1 VIEPNIKIIN
11 ASAGSGKTFSLV
23 KDIILTLLIYDE
35 NTYKKILALTF
46 TNNAANEMKNRV
58 LNELYLISKEIERSK
73 TYELIAPKIEL
84 KKPEVSKKAKFILN
98 RILHNYSFFQISTI
112 DKFNH
117 RIIRTFS
124 QELALSSDFNLIIDQ
139 DDFIE
144 EFIYD
149 FLDNIGSEKLFTSLL
164 TDFSVSKTER
174 NNSWDI
180 TNDLKDLMKYTL
192 NESYNEDLARIEKL
206 NEEGFKKTKNFYSDT
221 CKRLKNEILSLS
233 KSLQNKYSD
242 LIGQQ
247 VFTNNT
253 FTSFLNKIQKEKID
267 KIDLKS
273 INNKI
278 ETNTIIKKKF
288 EIQKNKYEEQI
299 LFDLKEIIKKIN
311 RFSVFISA
319 SNNNIQ
325 NVLINELKAFSKRYQ
340 DENNILLISEFNSLI
355 SENVSNQ
362 PAPYIYEK
370 LGTRFNN
377 YYIDEFQDTSKLQWN
392 NLIPLASHSLL
403 NFEEDQSPGQLF
415 LVGDPKQSVY
425 RWRGANPE
433 TFTSILNSD
442 HMFNLGIEHI
452 ELEKNYR
459 SSKNIIDF
467 NNALF
472 EHVTASFSSTKLKS
486 NFTSFKQKPNNN
498 FSGKIEVSL
507 LDNNKETYK
516 ENTLK
521 KIIEIINKKS
531 EAFDLSDISILCRSN
546 DECNLISDHLI
557 ENNINV
563 NSDEMLYLDKSAEAC
578 FIVDLLKLIQNPKNK
593 QTKFKV
599 LKFLSRC
606 LEFDVSKFL
615 VDNKDISVE
624 QLFEEFFNQN
634 FEKLKPLTIYG
645 QAEALISSTNF
656 FDKHL
661 IQTSGLLDL
670 IIDYNTSFDKN
681 TKSFFDY
688 WDKYKSK
695 SKIQSPQNSNAVKV
709 MTIHKSKGLEF
720 EIVILPFFDSSLTS
734 SRMKTWINIKNDE
747 EEIRA
752 MVDFS
757 KKLQFFN
764 EETEKKYKSIIEN
777 QLIDSINLMYVSL
790 TRAVKENHII
800 SKKIFEDDQ
809 TSFATLLNTLIKKN
823 HTNKEN
829 NKIIVGSDEKPDN
842 KTENKNILK
851 LEKDKRNYKVM
862 IEDFLFN
869 SKYKSTTTGSLFH
882 SIMAE
887 IHYDFQVEKVLN
899 DFYLRG
905 LINDE
910 EKKSFLASINRIVN
924 DPLLQDLFSINLEVL
939 NEREIVLSD
948 KSNLKPDRVVFHNSG
963 LISII
968 DYKTGEETNK
978 HKTQLKDYAS
988 SMEELG
994 LKINSLYLVYT
1005 LSKHKVV
1012 KI

>member
-1 VIEPNIKIIN
+1 MIEPNIKIIN

-23 KDIILTLLIYDE
+23 KDIILTLLINDE

-46 TNNAANEMKNRV
+46 TNNAANEMKKRV
-58 LNELYLISKEIERSK
+58 LDELYLISKEIERSK
-73 TYELIAPKIEL
+73 IYELIASKIEL
-84 KKPEVSKKAKFILN
+84 KKQEVSKKAKFILN

-206 NEEGFKKTKNFYSDT
+206 NEKGFKKTKNFYSDT
-221 CKRLKNEILSLS
+221 IKKLKNEILSLS
-233 KSLQNKYSD
+233 ENLQNKYSD
-242 LIGQQ
+242 LIDQQ

-288 EIQKNKYEEQI
+288 EIEKNRFEEQI
-299 LFDLKEIIKKIN
+299 LFDLKEIINKIN
-311 RFSVFISA
+311 QFSVFISA

-325 NVLINELKAFSKRYQ
+325 NVLINELKTFSKRYQ

-403 NFEEDQSPGQLF
+403 NFEENQSPGQLF

-433 TFTSILNSD
+433 IFTSILNSD
-442 HMFNLGIEHI
+442 QMFNLGVEHK
-452 ELEKNYR
+452 ELEKNFR

-467 NNALF
+467 NNTFF
-472 EHVTASFSSTKLKS
+472 EHVLASINSAKLKS
-486 NFTSFKQKPNNN
+486 NFTSFKQKSNNN

-507 LDNNKETYK
+507 IDKNKETYK
-516 ENTLK
+516 ANTLE

-531 EAFDLSDISILCRSN
+531 ENFELSDISILCRSN

-578 FIVDLLKLIQNPKNK
+578 FIVDLLKLIHNPKNK
-593 QTKFKV
+593 QAKFKV

-606 LEFDVSKFL
+606 LEFDASKFL
-615 VDNKDISVE
+615 VDNKEISVE

-645 QAEALISSTNF
+645 QAETLISSTTF
-656 FDKHL
+656 FDKHF

-670 IIDYNTSFDKN
+670 IIDYNTSLDKN

-688 WDKYKSK
+688 WDKYKLK

-734 SRMKTWINIKNDE
+734 SRTKTWINIKNDE

-764 EETEKKYKSIIEN
+764 EETAEQYKSIIEN

-790 TRAVKENHII
+790 TRAVKENYII

-809 TSFATLLNTLIKKN
+809 TSFATLLNTFIAKN
-823 HTNKEN
+823 HTNNEN
-829 NKIIVGSDEKPDN
+829 NEIIVGSDEKPDT
-842 KTENKNILK
+842 KTVNKNILK
-851 LEKDKRNYKVM
+851 LEKDKRNNKVM

-869 SKYKSTTTGSLFH
+869 SKYKSTTRYWS
-882 SIMAE
+882 
-887 IHYDFQVEKVLN
+887 
-899 DFYLRG
+899 
-905 LINDE
+905 
-910 EKKSFLASINRIVN
+910 
-924 DPLLQDLFSINLEVL
+924 
-939 NEREIVLSD
+939 
-948 KSNLKPDRVVFHNSG
+948 
-963 LISII
+963 
-968 DYKTGEETNK
+968 
-978 HKTQLKDYAS
+978 
-988 SMEELG
+988 
-994 LKINSLYLVYT
+994 
-1005 LSKHKVV
+1005 
-1012 KI
+1012 

>member
-23 KDIILTLLIYDE
+23 KDIILTLLINDE

-46 TNNAANEMKNRV
+46 TNNAANEMKKRV
-58 LNELYLISKEIERSK
+58 LDELYLISKEIERSK
-73 TYELIAPKIEL
+73 IYELIASKIEL

-192 NESYNEDLARIEKL
+192 NESFNEDLARIEKL
-206 NEEGFKKTKNFYSDT
+206 NEKGFKKTKNFYSDT
-221 CKRLKNEILSLS
+221 IKKLKNEILSLS

-242 LIGQQ
+242 LIDQQ

-273 INNKI
+273 ITNKI

-288 EIQKNKYEEQI
+288 EIEKNRFEEKI

-311 RFSVFISA
+311 QFSVFVSA

-325 NVLINELKAFSKRYQ
+325 NVLINELKTFSKRYQ
-340 DENNILLISEFNSLI
+340 DENNVLLISEFNSLI

-403 NFEEDQSPGQLF
+403 NFEENQSPGQLF

-433 TFTSILNSD
+433 IFTSILKSD
-442 HMFNLGIEHI
+442 QMFNLGVEHK
-452 ELEKNYR
+452 ELEKNFR
-459 SSKNIIDF
+459 SSINIIDF
-467 NNALF
+467 NNGF
-472 EHVTASFSSTKLKS
+472 FQHVLASLNSIKLKS

-498 FSGKIEVSL
+498 FSGKIEVCL
-507 LDNNKETYK
+507 LDKNKETYK
-516 ENTLK
+516 ENTLE

-531 EAFDLSDISILCRSN
+531 ETFDLSDISILCRSN

-578 FIVDLLKLIQNPKNK
+578 FIVDLLRLICNPKNK
-593 QTKFKV
+593 YTKLKV
-599 LKFLSRC
+599 LKYLSKC
-606 LEFDVSKFL
+606 LEVDASKFL
-615 VDNKDISVE
+615 VDNKEISVE
-624 QLFEEFFNQN
+624 KLFEEFFNQN

-645 QAEALISSTNF
+645 QAEALISSTTF

-661 IQTSGLLDL
+661 IQTSGLLDS

-709 MTIHKSKGLEF
+709 MTVHKSKGLEF
-720 EIVILPFFDSSLTS
+720 EIVILPFFDSSLTY
-734 SRMKTWINIKNDE
+734 SRIKTWINIKNDE
-747 EEIRA
+747 EEIRS

-764 EETEKKYKSIIEN
+764 EETAEQYKSIIEN

-790 TRAVKENHII
+790 TRAVKENYII

-809 TSFATLLNTLIKKN
+809 ASFATLLNTFIAKN
-823 HTNKEN
+823 HTNKKN
-829 NKIIVGSDEKPDN
+829 NKIIVGSDDKADTKSEY
-842 KTENKNILK
+842 KNILK
-851 LEKDKRNYKVM
+851 LEKDKRNDKVM
-862 IEDFLFN
+862 IQDFLFN

-887 IHYDFQVEKVLN
+887 IHYDYQVEKVLN

-910 EKKSFLASINRIVN
+910 EKKSFLASINQIVN
-924 DPLLQDLFSINLEVL
+924 DPLLHDLFSLNIEVL
-939 NEREIVLSD
+939 NEREVVIND
-948 KSNLKPDRVVFHNSG
+948 KSILKPDRVVFHNPG
-963 LISII
+963 QISII
-968 DYKTGEETNK
+968 DYKTGEEMNK
-978 HKTQLKDYAS
+978 HKIQLKEYAS

-994 LKINSLYLVYT
+994 LKVKNLFLVYT
-1005 LSKHKVV
+1005 LSTHKVV
-1012 KI
+1012 KV

>member
-1 VIEPNIKIIN
+1 MIEPNIKIIN

-23 KDIILTLLIYDE
+23 KDIILTLLINDE

-46 TNNAANEMKNRV
+46 TNNAANEMKKRV
-58 LNELYLISKEIERSK
+58 LDELYLISNEIERSK
-73 TYELIAPKIEL
+73 IYELIASKIEL

-206 NEEGFKKTKNFYSDT
+206 NEKGFKKTKNFFSDT
-221 CKRLKNEILSLS
+221 IKKLKKEILSLS
-233 KSLQNKYSD
+233 ESLQNKYSD
-242 LIGQQ
+242 LIDQQ

-273 INNKI
+273 ITNKI

-288 EIQKNKYEEQI
+288 EIEKNRFEEQI

-311 RFSVFISA
+311 QFSVFVSA

-325 NVLINELKAFSKRYQ
+325 NVLINELKTFSKRYQ

-355 SENVSNQ
+355 SDNVSNQ

-403 NFEEDQSPGQLF
+403 NFEENQSPGQLF

-433 TFTSILNSD
+433 IFTSILKSD
-442 HMFNLGIEHI
+442 QMFNLGVEHK
-452 ELEKNYR
+452 ELEKNFR

-467 NNALF
+467 NNTFF
-472 EHVTASFSSTKLKS
+472 EHVLASINSTKLKS
-486 NFTSFKQKPNNN
+486 NFTSFKQKSNNN

-507 LDNNKETYK
+507 LDKNKETYK
-516 ENTLK
+516 ENTLE

-531 EAFDLSDISILCRSN
+531 ENFELSDISILCRSN

-606 LEFDVSKFL
+606 LEFDASKFL
-615 VDNKDISVE
+615 VDNKEISVE

-645 QAEALISSTNF
+645 QAEALINSTTF
-656 FDKHL
+656 FDNHL

-688 WDKYKSK
+688 WDKHKLK

-734 SRMKTWINIKNDE
+734 SRIKTWINIKNDE

-764 EETEKKYKSIIEN
+764 EETAEKYKSIIEN

-790 TRAVKENHII
+790 TRAVKENYII

-809 TSFATLLNTLIKKN
+809 TSFATLLNTFIAKN
-823 HTNKEN
+823 HTNNEN
-829 NKIIVGSDEKPDN
+829 NKIIVGSDEKPDT

-851 LEKDKRNYKVM
+851 LEKDKRNDKVM

-910 EKKSFLASINRIVN
+910 EKKSFLASINLIVN
-924 DPLLQDLFSINLEVL
+924 DPLLQDLFSINVEVL
-939 NEREIVLSD
+939 NEREVVLND
-948 KSNLKPDRVVFHNSG
+948 KSILKPDRVVFHDSG

-968 DYKTGEETNK
+968 DYKTGEEMNK
-978 HKTQLKDYAS
+978 HKTQLREYAS

-994 LKINSLYLVYT
+994 LKVKNLYLVYT
-1005 LSKHKVV
+1005 VSTHKVV

>member
-1 VIEPNIKIIN
+1 MIEPNIKIIN

-23 KDIILTLLIYDE
+23 KDIIVTLLINDE

-46 TNNAANEMKNRV
+46 TNNAANEMKKRV
-58 LNELYLISKEIERSK
+58 LDELYLISKEIERSK
-73 TYELIAPKIEL
+73 IYELIASKIEL

-180 TNDLKDLMKYTL
+180 TNDLKDLIKYSL

-206 NEEGFKKTKNFYSDT
+206 NEKGFKKTKNFYSDT

-233 KSLQNKYSD
+233 KSLQNKYSV
-242 LIGQQ
+242 LIDQQ

-253 FTSFLNKIQKEKID
+253 FNSFLNKIQKEKID

-288 EIQKNKYEEQI
+288 EIEKNRFEEQI
-299 LFDLKEIIKKIN
+299 IFDLKETIKKIN
-311 RFSVFISA
+311 QFSVFISA
-319 SNNNIQ
+319 SNNNVQ
-325 NVLINELKAFSKRYQ
+325 NVLINELKTFSKRYQ
-340 DENNILLISEFNSLI
+340 DENNILLISEFNLLI

-362 PAPYIYEK
+362 PAPFIYEK

-403 NFEEDQSPGQLF
+403 NFEENQSPGQLF

-433 TFTSILNSD
+433 TFTSILKLD
-442 HMFNLGIEHI
+442 HMFNLGIEHK
-452 ELEKNYR
+452 ELEKNFR
-459 SSKNIIDF
+459 SSKNIIEF
-467 NNALF
+467 NNAFF
-472 EHVTASFSSTKLKS
+472 EHVLASINSKKLKS
-486 NFTSFKQKPNNN
+486 NFTSFKQTSNNN

-507 LDNNKETYK
+507 LDKNKETYK
-516 ENTLK
+516 ENTLE

-531 EAFDLSDISILCRSN
+531 ETFDLSDISILCRSN

-563 NSDEMLYLDKSAEAC
+563 NSDEMLYLDKSAEVC
-578 FIVDLLKLIQNPKNK
+578 FIVDLLRLICNPKNK
-593 QTKFKV
+593 YTKLKV
-599 LKFLSRC
+599 LKYLSKC
-606 LEFDVSKFL
+606 LEVDASKFL
-615 VDNKDISVE
+615 VDNTEISVE
-624 QLFEEFFNQN
+624 KLFEEFFNQN
-634 FEKLKPLTIYG
+634 FEKLKLLTIYG
-645 QAEALISSTNF
+645 QAEALISSTTF

-661 IQTSGLLDL
+661 IQTSGLLDS

-764 EETEKKYKSIIEN
+764 EETGKKYKSIIEN

-790 TRAVKENHII
+790 TRAVKENYII

-809 TSFATLLNTLIKKN
+809 TSFATLLNTFITKN

-829 NKIIVGSDEKPDN
+829 NKIIVGSDEKPDT
-842 KTENKNILK
+842 KSENKNILK
-851 LEKDKRNYKVM
+851 LEKDKRNDKVM
-862 IEDFLFN
+862 IQDFLLN

-924 DPLLQDLFSINLEVL
+924 DPLLHDLFSLNIEVL
-939 NEREIVLSD
+939 NEREVIIND
-948 KSNLKPDRVVFHNSG
+948 KSILKPDRVVFHNPG

-968 DYKTGEETNK
+968 DYKTGEQINK
-978 HKTQLKDYAS
+978 HKIQLKGYAS

-994 LKINSLYLVYT
+994 LKVKNLFLVYT
-1005 LSKHKVV
+1005 LSTYKVV
-1012 KI
+1012 KV

>member
-1 VIEPNIKIIN
+1 MIEPNIKIIN

-23 KDIILTLLIYDE
+23 KDIIVTLLINDE

-46 TNNAANEMKNRV
+46 TNNAANEMKKRV
-58 LNELYLISKEIERSK
+58 LDELYLISKEIERSK
-73 TYELIAPKIEL
+73 IYELIASKIEL

-180 TNDLKDLMKYTL
+180 TNDLKDLIKYSL

-206 NEEGFKKTKNFYSDT
+206 NEKGFKKTKNFYSDT

-242 LIGQQ
+242 LIDQQ

-253 FTSFLNKIQKEKID
+253 FNSFLNKIQKEKID

-288 EIQKNKYEEQI
+288 EIEKNRFEEQI
-299 LFDLKEIIKKIN
+299 IFDLKETIKKIN
-311 RFSVFISA
+311 QFSVFISA

-325 NVLINELKAFSKRYQ
+325 NVLINELKTFSKRYQ
-340 DENNILLISEFNSLI
+340 DENNILLISEFNLLI

-362 PAPYIYEK
+362 PAPFIYEK

-403 NFEEDQSPGQLF
+403 NFEENQSPGQLF

-433 TFTSILNSD
+433 TFTSILKSD
-442 HMFNLGIEHI
+442 HMFNLGIEHKK
-452 ELEKNYR
+452 LEKNFR
-459 SSKNIIDF
+459 SSKNIIEF
-467 NNALF
+467 NNAFF
-472 EHVTASFSSTKLKS
+472 EHVLASINSKKLKS
-486 NFTSFKQKPNNN
+486 NFTSFKQKSNNN

-507 LDNNKETYK
+507 LDKNKETYK
-516 ENTLK
+516 ENTLE

-531 EAFDLSDISILCRSN
+531 ETFDLSDISILCRSN

-563 NSDEMLYLDKSAEAC
+563 NSDEMLYLDKSAEVC
-578 FIVDLLKLIQNPKNK
+578 FIVDLLRLICNPKNK
-593 QTKFKV
+593 YTKLKV
-599 LKFLSRC
+599 LKYLSKC
-606 LEFDVSKFL
+606 LEVDASKFL
-615 VDNKDISVE
+615 VDNTEISVE
-624 QLFEEFFNQN
+624 KLFEEFFNQN

-645 QAEALISSTNF
+645 QAEALISSTTF

-661 IQTSGLLDL
+661 IQTSGLLDS

-688 WDKYKSK
+688 WDKHKSK

-734 SRMKTWINIKNDE
+734 NRMKTWINIKNDE

-764 EETEKKYKSIIEN
+764 EETGKKYKSIIEN

-790 TRAVKENHII
+790 TRAVKENYII

-809 TSFATLLNTLIKKN
+809 TSFATLLNTFITKN
-823 HTNKEN
+823 HANKEN
-829 NKIIVGSDEKPDN
+829 NKIIVGSDEKPDT
-842 KTENKNILK
+842 KSENKNILK
-851 LEKDKRNYKVM
+851 LEKDKRNDKVM
-862 IEDFLFN
+862 IQDFLFN

-910 EKKSFLASINRIVN
+910 EKKSFLASINLIVN
-924 DPLLQDLFSINLEVL
+924 DPLLHDLFSLNIEVL
-939 NEREIVLSD
+939 NEREVVMND
-948 KSNLKPDRVVFHNSG
+948 KSILKPDRVVFHNPG

-968 DYKTGEETNK
+968 DYKTGEQINK
-978 HKTQLKDYAS
+978 HKIQLKEYAS

-994 LKINSLYLVYT
+994 LKVKNLFLVYT
-1005 LSKHKVV
+1005 LSTHKVV
-1012 KI
+1012 KV

>member
-1 VIEPNIKIIN
+1 MIEPNIKIIN

-23 KDIILTLLIYDE
+23 KDIILTLLINDE

-46 TNNAANEMKNRV
+46 TNNAANEMKKRV
-58 LNELYLISKEIERSK
+58 LDELYLISNEIERSK
-73 TYELIAPKIEL
+73 IYELIASKIEL

-206 NEEGFKKTKNFYSDT
+206 NEKGFKKTKNFYSDT
-221 CKRLKNEILSLS
+221 IKKLKNEILSLS

-242 LIGQQ
+242 LIDQQ

-273 INNKI
+273 ITNKI

-288 EIQKNKYEEQI
+288 EIEKNRFEEQI

-311 RFSVFISA
+311 QFSVFISA

-325 NVLINELKAFSKRYQ
+325 NVLINELKTFSKRYQ

-403 NFEEDQSPGQLF
+403 NFEENQSPGQLF

-433 TFTSILNSD
+433 IFTSILKSD
-442 HMFNLGIEHI
+442 QMFNLGVEHK
-452 ELEKNYR
+452 ELEKNFR

-467 NNALF
+467 NNTFF
-472 EHVTASFSSTKLKS
+472 EHVLASINSTKLKS
-486 NFTSFKQKPNNN
+486 NFTSFKQKSNNN

-507 LDNNKETYK
+507 L
-516 ENTLK
+516 
-521 KIIEIINKKS
+521 
-531 EAFDLSDISILCRSN
+531 R
-546 DECNLISDHLI
+546 
-557 ENNINV
+557 
-563 NSDEMLYLDKSAEAC
+563 
-578 FIVDLLKLIQNPKNK
+578 
-593 QTKFKV
+593 
-599 LKFLSRC
+599 
-606 LEFDVSKFL
+606 
-615 VDNKDISVE
+615 
-624 QLFEEFFNQN
+624 
-634 FEKLKPLTIYG
+634 
-645 QAEALISSTNF
+645 
-656 FDKHL
+656 
-661 IQTSGLLDL
+661 
-670 IIDYNTSFDKN
+670 
-681 TKSFFDY
+681 
-688 WDKYKSK
+688 
-695 SKIQSPQNSNAVKV
+695 
-709 MTIHKSKGLEF
+709 
-720 EIVILPFFDSSLTS
+720 
-734 SRMKTWINIKNDE
+734 
-747 EEIRA
+747 
-752 MVDFS
+752 
-757 KKLQFFN
+757 
-764 EETEKKYKSIIEN
+764 
-777 QLIDSINLMYVSL
+777 
-790 TRAVKENHII
+790 
-800 SKKIFEDDQ
+800 
-809 TSFATLLNTLIKKN
+809 
-823 HTNKEN
+823 
-829 NKIIVGSDEKPDN
+829 
-842 KTENKNILK
+842 
-851 LEKDKRNYKVM
+851 
-862 IEDFLFN
+862 
-869 SKYKSTTTGSLFH
+869 
-882 SIMAE
+882 
-887 IHYDFQVEKVLN
+887 
-899 DFYLRG
+899 
-905 LINDE
+905 
-910 EKKSFLASINRIVN
+910 
-924 DPLLQDLFSINLEVL
+924 
-939 NEREIVLSD
+939 
-948 KSNLKPDRVVFHNSG
+948 
-963 LISII
+963 
-968 DYKTGEETNK
+968 
-978 HKTQLKDYAS
+978 
-988 SMEELG
+988 
-994 LKINSLYLVYT
+994 
-1005 LSKHKVV
+1005 
-1012 KI
+1012 

>member
-1 VIEPNIKIIN
+1 MIEPNIKIIN

-23 KDIILTLLIYDE
+23 KDIILTLLINNK

-58 LNELYLISKEIERSK
+58 LDELYLISIEIERSK

-84 KKPEVSKKAKFILN
+84 TKTEVSKKAKFILN

-117 RIIRTFS
+117 KIIRAFS

-164 TDFSVSKTER
+164 TDFSVSKIER

-206 NEEGFKKTKNFYSDT
+206 NEKGFKKTKNFYSET
-221 CKRLKNEILSLS
+221 NKRLKNEILRLS
-233 KSLQNKYSD
+233 KRLQNKYSD
-242 LIGQQ
+242 LIDQQ

-253 FTSFLNKIQKEKID
+253 FISFLNKIQKEKIE

-278 ETNTIIKKKF
+278 EANTIIKKKF
-288 EIQKNKYEEQI
+288 EIEKNRFEEQI
-299 LFDLKEIIKKIN
+299 HFDLKDIIKKIN
-311 RFSVFISA
+311 KFSVFISA

-325 NVLINELKAFSKRYQ
+325 NVLINELKTFSKRYQ

-370 LGTRFNN
+370 LGTRFKN
-377 YYIDEFQDTSKLQWN
+377 YYIDEFQDTSELQWN

-403 NFEEDQSPGQLF
+403 NFEENQSPGQLF

-433 TFTSILNSD
+433 IFTTILKSD
-442 HMFNLGIEHI
+442 QMFNLGIEHR

-467 NNALF
+467 NNAFF
-472 EHVTASFSSTKLKS
+472 EHVLACVNSTKLKS
-486 NFTSFKQKPNNN
+486 NFNSFKQKSNNN
-498 FSGKIEVSL
+498 FSGKIEISL
-507 LDNNKETYK
+507 LEKNKETYK
-516 ENTLK
+516 EKTLK
-521 KIIEIINKKS
+521 KITEIINKKS
-531 EAFDLSDISILCRSN
+531 RTFDLSDISVLCRSN
-546 DECNLISDHLI
+546 DECNLISDYLI
-557 ENNINV
+557 EKNINV
-563 NSDEMLYLDKSAEAC
+563 NSDEMLYLDKSTEAC
-578 FIVDLLKLIQNPKNK
+578 FIVDLLRLIHNPKK
-593 QTKFKV
+593 EYIKARV
-599 LKFLSRC
+599 LKYLSRC
-606 LEFDVSKFL
+606 LEVDASKFL
-615 VDNKDISVE
+615 VDNNEISVE
-624 QLFEEFFNQN
+624 ELFKEFFNQN
-634 FEKLKPLTIYG
+634 FQKIKSLTIYG
-645 QAEALISSTNF
+645 QVEGLISSTTL
-656 FDKHL
+656 FDKYL

-688 WDKYKSK
+688 WDKHKSK
-695 SKIQSPQNSNAVKV
+695 SKIQSPKNSSAVKV

-734 SRMKTWINIKNDE
+734 SRMKTWINIKNDR

-764 EETEKKYKSIIEN
+764 EKTEKKYKSIIEN

-790 TRAVKENHII
+790 TRAVKENYII
-800 SKKIFEDDQ
+800 SKEIFEYDQ
-809 TSFATLLNTLIKKN
+809 TSFASLLNSFIAKN
-823 HTNKEN
+823 HINNEI
-829 NKIIVGSDEKPDN
+829 NKIIVGSDEKPDT
-842 KTENKNILK
+842 KIENKNILK
-851 LEKDKRNYKVM
+851 LEKHKRNDKVM

-869 SKYKSTTTGSLFH
+869 SKYKSTTTGTLFH

-887 IHYDFQVEKVLN
+887 IHYSFQAEKVLE

-910 EKKSFLASINRIVN
+910 EKKSFSRSINRIVN
-924 DPLLQDLFSINLEVL
+924 DPLLQDLFSLNVEVL
-939 NEREIVLSD
+939 NEREVVMND
-948 KSNLKPDRVVFHNSG
+948 KSILKPDRVVFHNPRQ
-963 LISII
+963 ISII
-968 DYKTGEETNK
+968 DYKTGEEISK
-978 HKTQLKDYAS
+978 HKIQLKEYSS
-988 SMEELG
+988 SMKEFG
-994 LKINSLYLVYT
+994 LKVKSLFLVYT
-1005 LSKHKVV
+1005 LSTHKVV

>member
-1 VIEPNIKIIN
+1 MIEPNIKIIN

-23 KDIILTLLIYDE
+23 KDIIVTLLINDE

-46 TNNAANEMKNRV
+46 TNNAANEMKKRV
-58 LNELYLISKEIERSK
+58 LDELYLISKEIERSK
-73 TYELIAPKIEL
+73 TYEMIASKIEL
-84 KKPEVSKKAKFILN
+84 KKHEVSKKAKFILN

-164 TDFSVSKTER
+164 TDFSISKTER

-180 TNDLKDLMKYTL
+180 TNDLKDLIKYAL
-192 NESYNEDLARIEKL
+192 NESYNEDLARIEIL
-206 NEEGFKKTKNFYSDT
+206 NEKGFKKTKNFYSNT

-242 LIGQQ
+242 LIDQQ

-253 FTSFLNKIQKEKID
+253 FNSFLNKIQKEKID

-288 EIQKNKYEEQI
+288 EIEKNRFEEQI
-299 LFDLKEIIKKIN
+299 IFDLKETIKKIN
-311 RFSVFISA
+311 QFSVFISA

-325 NVLINELKAFSKRYQ
+325 NVLINELKTFSKRYQ
-340 DENNILLISEFNSLI
+340 DENNILLISEFNLLI

-362 PAPYIYEK
+362 PAPFIYEK

-403 NFEEDQSPGQLF
+403 NFEENQSPGQLF

-433 TFTSILNSD
+433 TFTSILKSD
-442 HMFNLGIEHI
+442 HMFNLGIEHKK
-452 ELEKNYR
+452 LEKNFR
-459 SSKNIIDF
+459 SSKNIIEF
-467 NNALF
+467 NNAFF
-472 EHVTASFSSTKLKS
+472 EHVLASINSKKLKS
-486 NFTSFKQKPNNN
+486 NFTSFKQKSNNN

-507 LDNNKETYK
+507 LDKNKETYK
-516 ENTLK
+516 ENTLE

-531 EAFDLSDISILCRSN
+531 ETFDLSDISILCRSN

-563 NSDEMLYLDKSAEAC
+563 NSDEMLYLDKSAEVC
-578 FIVDLLKLIQNPKNK
+578 FIVDLLRLICNPKNK
-593 QTKFKV
+593 YTKLKV
-599 LKFLSRC
+599 LKYFSKC
-606 LEFDVSKFL
+606 LEVDASKFL
-615 VDNKDISVE
+615 VDNTEISVE
-624 QLFEEFFNQN
+624 KLFEEFFNQN

-645 QAEALISSTNF
+645 QAEALISSTTF

-661 IQTSGLLDL
+661 IQTSGLLDS

-688 WDKYKSK
+688 WDKHKSK

-764 EETEKKYKSIIEN
+764 EETGKKYKSIIEN

-790 TRAVKENHII
+790 TRAVKENYII

-809 TSFATLLNTLIKKN
+809 TSFATLLNTFITKN
-823 HTNKEN
+823 HTSKEN
-829 NKIIVGSDEKPDN
+829 NKIIVGSDEKPDT
-842 KTENKNILK
+842 KSENKNILK
-851 LEKDKRNYKVM
+851 LEKDKRNDKVM
-862 IEDFLFN
+862 IQDFLFN
-869 SKYKSTTTGSLFH
+869 SKYKSTATGSLFH

-924 DPLLQDLFSINLEVL
+924 DPLLHDLFSLNIEVL
-939 NEREIVLSD
+939 NEREVVMND
-948 KSNLKPDRVVFHNSG
+948 KSILKPDRVVFHNPG

-968 DYKTGEETNK
+968 DYKTGEQINK
-978 HKTQLKDYAS
+978 HKIQLKEYAS

-994 LKINSLYLVYT
+994 LKVKNLFLVYT
-1005 LSKHKVV
+1005 LSTHKVV
-1012 KI
+1012 KV

>member
-1 VIEPNIKIIN
+1 MIEPNIKIIN

-23 KDIILTLLIYDE
+23 KDIIVTLLINDE

-46 TNNAANEMKNRV
+46 TNNAANEMKKRV
-58 LNELYLISKEIERSK
+58 LDELYLISKEIERSK
-73 TYELIAPKIEL
+73 TYEMIASKIEL
-84 KKPEVSKKAKFILN
+84 KKHEVSKKAKFILN

-180 TNDLKDLMKYTL
+180 TNDLKDLIKYSL

-206 NEEGFKKTKNFYSDT
+206 NEKGFKKTKNFYSDT

-242 LIGQQ
+242 LIDQQ

-288 EIQKNKYEEQI
+288 EIEKNRFEEQI
-299 LFDLKEIIKKIN
+299 LFDLKKTIKKIN
-311 RFSVFISA
+311 QFSVFISA

-325 NVLINELKAFSKRYQ
+325 NVLINELKTFSKRYQ
-340 DENNILLISEFNSLI
+340 DENNILLISEFNLLI

-362 PAPYIYEK
+362 PAPFIYEK

-403 NFEEDQSPGQLF
+403 NFEENQSPGQLF

-433 TFTSILNSD
+433 TFTSILKSD
-442 HMFNLGIEHI
+442 HMFNLGIEHKK
-452 ELEKNYR
+452 LEKNFR
-459 SSKNIIDF
+459 SSKNIIEF
-467 NNALF
+467 NNAFF
-472 EHVTASFSSTKLKS
+472 EHVLASINSKKLKS
-486 NFTSFKQKPNNN
+486 NFTSFKQTSNNN

-507 LDNNKETYK
+507 LDKNKETYK
-516 ENTLK
+516 ENTLE

-531 EAFDLSDISILCRSN
+531 ETFDLSDISILCRSN

-563 NSDEMLYLDKSAEAC
+563 NSDEMLYLDKSAEVC
-578 FIVDLLKLIQNPKNK
+578 FIVDLLRLICNPKNK
-593 QTKFKV
+593 YTKLKV
-599 LKFLSRC
+599 LKYLSKC
-606 LEFDVSKFL
+606 LEEDASKFL
-615 VDNKDISVE
+615 VDNKEISVE
-624 QLFEEFFNQN
+624 KLFEEFFNQN

-645 QAEALISSTNF
+645 QSEALISSTTF

-661 IQTSGLLDL
+661 IQTSGLLDS

-695 SKIQSPQNSNAVKV
+695 SKIQSPQNSNSVKV

-764 EETEKKYKSIIEN
+764 EETGKKYKSIIEN

-790 TRAVKENHII
+790 TRAIKENYII

-809 TSFATLLNTLIKKN
+809 TSFATLLNTFITKN
-823 HTNKEN
+823 HANKEN
-829 NKIIVGSDEKPDN
+829 NKIIVGSDEKPDT
-842 KTENKNILK
+842 KSEKKNILK
-851 LEKDKRNYKVM
+851 LEKDKRNDKVM
-862 IEDFLFN
+862 IQDFLLN

-924 DPLLQDLFSINLEVL
+924 DPLLHDLFSLNIEVL
-939 NEREIVLSD
+939 NEREVIIND
-948 KSNLKPDRVVFHNSG
+948 KSILKPDRVVFHNPG
-963 LISII
+963 QISII
-968 DYKTGEETNK
+968 DYKTGEQINK
-978 HKTQLKDYAS
+978 HKIQLKGYAS
-988 SMEELG
+988 SMEEL
-994 LKINSLYLVYT
+994 
-1005 LSKHKVV
+1005 
-1012 KI
+1012 

>member
-1 VIEPNIKIIN
+1 MIEPNIKIIN

-23 KDIILTLLIYDE
+23 KDIILTLLINDE

-46 TNNAANEMKNRV
+46 TNNAANEMKKRV
-58 LNELYLISKEIERSK
+58 LDELYLISNEIERSK
-73 TYELIAPKIEL
+73 IYELIASKIEL

-149 FLDNIGSEKLFTSLL
+149 FLDNIGSEKLFTALL

-174 NNSWDI
+174 NNSWDT
-180 TNDLKDLMKYTL
+180 TNDLKELIKYTL

-206 NEEGFKKTKNFYSDT
+206 NEKGFKKTKNFYSDT
-221 CKRLKNEILSLS
+221 NKRLKNEIQSLS
-233 KSLQNKYSD
+233 KKLQNKYSD
-242 LIGQQ
+242 LIDQQ

-253 FTSFLNKIQKEKID
+253 FASFLNKIQKEKIE

-288 EIQKNKYEEQI
+288 EIEKNRFEEQI
-299 LFDLKEIIKKIN
+299 LFDLKKIIKKIN
-311 RFSVFISA
+311 QFSVFVSA

-325 NVLINELKAFSKRYQ
+325 NVLINELKTFSKRYQ

-355 SENVSNQ
+355 SDNVSNQ

-403 NFEEDQSPGQLF
+403 NFEENQSPGQLF

-433 TFTSILNSD
+433 IFTSILKSD
-442 HMFNLGIEHI
+442 HMFNLEIKHK

-459 SSKNIIDF
+459 SFKNIIEF
-467 NNALF
+467 NNAFF
-472 EHVTASFSSTKLKS
+472 EHVLSCFNSTKLKS
-486 NFTSFKQKPNNN
+486 NFNSFKQIPNNS

-507 LDNNKETYK
+507 LDKNKEKYTEK
-516 ENTLK
+516 TLE
-521 KIIEIINKKS
+521 KIIEIIHKKS
-531 EAFDLSDISILCRSN
+531 ETFHLSDISILCRSN
-546 DECNLISDHLI
+546 DECNLISDYLI

-563 NSDEMLYLDKSAEAC
+563 NSDEMLYLDKSIEAC
-578 FIVDLLKLIQNPKNK
+578 FVVDLLRLIYNPKNK
-593 QTKFKV
+593 YTKLKV
-599 LKFLSRC
+599 LKYLSRC
-606 LEFDVSKFL
+606 LEVDASKFL
-615 VDNKDISVE
+615 FDNKEISVE

-645 QAEALISSTNF
+645 QAEALINSTTF
-656 FDKHL
+656 FDNHL

-688 WDKYKSK
+688 WDKHKLK

-734 SRMKTWINIKNDE
+734 NRMKTWINIKNDE

-764 EETEKKYKSIIEN
+764 EETAEKYKLIIEN

-790 TRAVKENHII
+790 TRAVKENYII
-800 SKKIFEDDQ
+800 SKEIFEEDQ
-809 TSFATLLNTLIKKN
+809 TSFATLLNSFIKKN
-823 HTNKEN
+823 YISNEN
-829 NKIIVGSDEKPDN
+829 NKIIVGSDEKPDS
-842 KTENKNILK
+842 KIDNKNILK
-851 LEKDKRNYKVM
+851 LEKDKRNDKVM

-869 SKYKSTTTGSLFH
+869 SKNKSTTTGTLFH

-887 IHYDFQVEKVLN
+887 IHYSFQAEKVID

-905 LINDE
+905 LINNE
-910 EKKSFLASINRIVN
+910 EKKSFSLSIQRIVN
-924 DPLLQDLFSINLEVL
+924 DPLLQDLFSLNVEVL
-939 NEREIVLSD
+939 NEREVVMND
-948 KSNLKPDRVVFHNSG
+948 KSILKPDRVVFHNPG
-963 LISII
+963 QISII
-968 DYKTGEETNK
+968 DYKTGEEINK
-978 HKTQLKDYAS
+978 HKIQLKEYAS
-988 SMEELG
+988 RMKELG
-994 LKINSLYLVYT
+994 LKVKNLFLVYT
-1005 LSKHKVV
+1005 LSTHKVV

>member
-1 VIEPNIKIIN
+1 MIEPNIKIIN

-23 KDIILTLLIYDE
+23 KDIILTLLVNDE

-46 TNNAANEMKNRV
+46 TNNAANEMKKRV
-58 LNELYLISKEIERSK
+58 LDELYLISKKIERSK

-84 KKPEVSKKAKFILN
+84 TKTEVSKKAKFILN

-149 FLDNIGSEKLFTSLL
+149 FLDNIESEKLFTALL

-206 NEEGFKKTKNFYSDT
+206 NEKGFKKTKKFYSDIN
-221 CKRLKNEILSLS
+221 KRLKNEIQSLS
-233 KSLQNKYSD
+233 KELKNKYSD
-242 LIGQQ
+242 LIDQQ

-253 FTSFLNKIQKEKID
+253 FASFLNKIQKEKIE

-273 INNKI
+273 IINKI

-288 EIQKNKYEEQI
+288 EIEKNRFEQQI
-299 LFDLKEIIKKIN
+299 LLELEEIIKKVN
-311 RFSVFISA
+311 QFSIYTSA
-319 SNNNIQ
+319 SKNHIQ
-325 NVLINELKAFSKRYQ
+325 NVLINELKTFSKRYQ

-355 SENVSNQ
+355 SDNVSNQ

-392 NLIPLASHSLL
+392 NLIPLTSHSLL
-403 NFEEDQSPGQLF
+403 NFEENQSPGQLF

-433 TFTSILNSD
+433 IFTSMLNSD
-442 HMFNLGIEHI
+442 HMFNLEIEHK

-459 SSKNIIDF
+459 SEKKIIDF
-467 NNALF
+467 NNDFF
-472 EHVTASFSSTKLKS
+472 EYVLASFSSTKLKL
-486 NFTSFKQKPNNN
+486 NFNSFKQKPNNN
-498 FSGKIEVSL
+498 FGGKIEVSL
-507 LDNNKETYK
+507 LDKNKETYK
-516 ENTLK
+516 ENTLQ

-531 EAFDLSDISILCRSN
+531 ETFDLSDISILCRSN

-563 NSDEMLYLDKSAEAC
+563 NSDEMLYLDKSEEAC
-578 FIVDLLKLIQNPKNK
+578 FIVDLLKLIINPKNK
-593 QTKFKV
+593 HTKFKV
-599 LKFLSRC
+599 LKFLSTC
-606 LEFDVSKFL
+606 LDVDASKFL
-615 VDNKDISVE
+615 VENKDISVE
-624 QLFEEFFNQN
+624 ELFQEFFNQN
-634 FEKLKPLTIYG
+634 FKRLKQLTIYG
-645 QAEALISSTNF
+645 QVEALISSTTF

-661 IQTSGLLDL
+661 IQTSGLLDS

-688 WDKYKSK
+688 WEKYKSK
-695 SKIQSPQNSNAVKV
+695 SKIQSPQNCNAVKV

-720 EIVILPFFDSSLTS
+720 EIVILPFFDSNLTS
-734 SRMKTWINIKNDE
+734 TRMKTWINIKNE
-747 EEIRA
+747 EEQIRA

-764 EETEKKYKSIIEN
+764 QETLKKYNLIIEN

-790 TRAVKENHII
+790 TRAIKENYII
-800 SKKIFEDDQ
+800 SKETLEDDQ
-809 TSFATLLNTLIKKN
+809 TSFATLLNSFIKKN
-823 HTNKEN
+823 HRNKEN
-829 NKIIVGSDEKPDN
+829 NKIIIGSDEKSDT
-842 KTENKNILK
+842 KTENMNSLK
-851 LEKDKRNYKVM
+851 LKKDKINDKVK

-887 IHYDFQVEKVLN
+887 IHYGFQAEKVLD
-899 DFYLRG
+899 DFHLRG
-905 LINDE
+905 LINNE
-910 EKKSFLASINRIVN
+910 EKKSLSVSINRIIN
-924 DPLLQDLFSINLEVL
+924 DPSLQDLFSLNVEVL
-939 NEREIVLSD
+939 NEREVVLND
-948 KSNLKPDRVVFHNSG
+948 KSILKPDRVVFHNAK
-963 LISII
+963 LISIV
-968 DYKTGEETNK
+968 DYKTGEEKNK
-978 HKTQLKDYAS
+978 HKIQLKEYAS
-988 SMEELG
+988 SLEELG
-994 LKINSLYLVYT
+994 LKVKNLFLVYT
-1005 LSKHKVV
+1005 LSTHKVV
-1012 KI
+1012 KV

>member
-1 VIEPNIKIIN
+1 MIEPNIKIIN

-23 KDIILTLLIYDE
+23 KDIILTLLINDE

-46 TNNAANEMKNRV
+46 TNNAANEMKKRV
-58 LNELYLISKEIERSK
+58 LEELYLISNELERSK
-73 TYELIAPKIEL
+73 TYEKIAAKIKL
-84 KKPEVSKKAKFILN
+84 KKQEVSKKAKFILN

-149 FLDNIGSEKLFTSLL
+149 FLDNIGSEKLFTALL

-206 NEEGFKKTKNFYSDT
+206 NEKGFKKTKNFYSNK

-233 KSLQNKYSD
+233 KSLQNRYSD
-242 LIGQQ
+242 LIDQQ

-288 EIQKNKYEEQI
+288 EIEKNRFEEQI

-311 RFSVFISA
+311 QYSVFISA
-319 SNNNIQ
+319 SNNHIQ
-325 NVLINELKAFSKRYQ
+325 NVLINELKTFSKRYQ
-340 DENNILLISEFNSLI
+340 EENNILLISEFNSLI

-403 NFEEDQSPGQLF
+403 NFEENQSPGQLF

-433 TFTSILNSD
+433 IFTSILKSD
-442 HMFNLGIEHI
+442 HMFNLEIKHK
-452 ELEKNYR
+452 ELEKNFR
-459 SSKNIIDF
+459 SFKNIIEF
-467 NNALF
+467 NNAFF
-472 EHVTASFSSTKLKS
+472 EHVLSYFSSTKLKS
-486 NFTSFKQKPNNN
+486 NFNSFKQIPNNK

-507 LDNNKETYK
+507 LEKNKEIYTEK
-516 ENTLK
+516 TLE
-521 KIIEIINKKS
+521 KIIEIIHKKS
-531 EAFDLSDISILCRSN
+531 ETFHLSDISILCRSN
-546 DECNLISDHLI
+546 DECNLISDYLI

-563 NSDEMLYLDKSAEAC
+563 NSDEMLYLDKSTEAC
-578 FIVDLLKLIQNPKNK
+578 FIVDLLRLIHNPKNK
-593 QTKFKV
+593 YTKLKV
-599 LKFLSRC
+599 LKYLSRC
-606 LEFDVSKFL
+606 LDVDASKFILDYKEIL
-615 VDNKDISVE
+615 VEELFNK
-624 QLFEEFFNQN
+624 FFNQN
-634 FEKLKPLTIYG
+634 FDKLKRQTIYG
-645 QAEALISSTNF
+645 QAEGLISSTTF
-656 FDKHL
+656 FDKYL
-661 IQTSGLLDL
+661 IQTSGLLDS

-688 WDKYKSK
+688 WDKHKSK
-695 SKIQSPQNSNAVKV
+695 SKIQSPHNSNAVKV

-720 EIVILPFFDSSLTS
+720 EIVILPFFDSNLTS

-747 EEIRA
+747 QDIRA

-764 EETEKKYKSIIEN
+764 QETEKKHKSIIEN
-777 QLIDSINLMYVSL
+777 QLIDSVNLMYVSL
-790 TRAVKENHII
+790 TRAIKENYII

-809 TSFATLLNTLIKKN
+809 TSFATLLNSFIEKN
-823 HTNKEN
+823 HINNDN
-829 NKIIVGSDEKPDN
+829 NKIIIGPDQKPN
-842 KTENKNILK
+842 NTLENRNILK
-851 LEKDKRNYKVM
+851 LKKDERNDKVM
-862 IEDFLFN
+862 IEDFIFN
-869 SKYKSTTTGSLFH
+869 SKFKSTTTGSLFH

-887 IHYDFQVEKVLN
+887 IHFGFQAEKVLD
-899 DFYLRG
+899 DFHLRG
-905 LINDE
+905 LINSE
-910 EKKSFLASINRIVN
+910 EKKSLSASINRIVN
-924 DPLLQDLFSINLEVL
+924 DPSLQDLFSLNVEVL
-939 NEREIVLSD
+939 NEREVVLND
-948 KSNLKPDRVVFHNSG
+948 KSILKPDRVVFHNSWEV
-963 LISII
+963 SII
-968 DYKTGEETNK
+968 DYKTGEEINE
-978 HKTQLKDYAS
+978 HKNQLKEYAS
-988 SMEELG
+988 SMRELG
-994 LKINSLYLVYT
+994 LKVKDLFLVYT
-1005 LSKHKVV
+1005 LNTHKVV